1 MKDVVAQ
8 PRVLVIDDHAAV
20 RAGLARAIEDA
31 QMVCCAMAASKSEA
45 MAQLAHTNPDAIV
58 VDLNLPDGNGL
69 ELISWARKNSPTIA
83 IIVLTLEDDL
93 DLVSAATQSGAQAF
107 ISKSEST
114 ERLISAIKSVLTQ
127 PDLFISSHTVALL
140 GREKM
145 QNLLSPRE
153 RMVLTHLEGE
163 LSLTEIAGQ
172 MFISHATVKS
182 HCATIYRKLETRS
195 RRSAVARA
203 KTIGLL

>member
-1 MKDVVAQ
+1 MSAS
-8 PRVLVIDDHAAV
+8 VLVIDDHPLVRDGIKRSLTAAGFICV
-20 RAGLARAIEDA
+20 GEAGSLKEAI
-31 QMVCCAMAASKSEA
+31 AMIA
-45 MAQLAHTNPDAIV
+45 LHNPDVIT

-69 ELISWARKNSPTIA
+69 EIISWARKNSPTIA

-93 DLVSAATQSGAQAF
+93 ELVSAASQSGAQAF
-107 ISKSEST
+107 ISKTESA
-114 ERLISAIKSVLTQ
+114 EHLISAIRSVLIQ
-127 PDLFISSHTVALL
+127 PDIFISGYTVALL
-140 GREKM
+140 GRAKA

-153 RMVLTHLEGE
+153 RMVLKHLEGE
-163 LSLTEIAGQ
+163 LSLTEIASQ

-203 KTIGLL
+203 KTMGLL

>member
-1 MKDVVAQ
+1 M
-8 PRVLVIDDHAAV
+8 LVIDDHPLVRDGVKRSLTAAGFV
-20 RAGLARAIEDA
+20 CVGEAGSLKEAI
-31 QMVCCAMAASKSEA
+31 AMIA
-45 MAQLAHTNPDAIV
+45 LHNPDVIT

-69 ELISWARKNSPTIA
+69 EIISWARKHSPTIA

-93 DLVSAATQSGAQAF
+93 DLVSAASQSGAQAF
-107 ISKSEST
+107 ISKSESA
-114 ERLISAIKSVLTQ
+114 EHLISAIRSVLTQ

-140 GREKM
+140 GREKA
-145 QNLLSPRE
+145 QTLLSPRE

-163 LSLTEIAGQ
+163 LSLAEIAGK

>member
-1 MKDVVAQ
+1 MSTS
-8 PRVLVIDDHAAV
+8 VLVIDDHPLVRDGVKRSLTAAGFICV
-20 RAGLARAIEDA
+20 GEAGSLKEAI
-31 QMVCCAMAASKSEA
+31 AMIA
-45 MAQLAHTNPDAIV
+45 LHNPDVIT

-69 ELISWARKNSPTIA
+69 EIISWARKHSPTIA

-93 DLVSAATQSGAQAF
+93 ELVSAASQSGAQAF
-107 ISKSEST
+107 ISKTESA
-114 ERLISAIKSVLTQ
+114 EHLISAIRSVLIQ
-127 PDLFISSHTVALL
+127 PDLFISGYTVALL
-140 GREKM
+140 GRVKA

-163 LSLTEIAGQ
+163 LSLSEIASQ

-203 KTIGLL
+203 KTMGLL

>member
-1 MKDVVAQ
+1 M
-8 PRVLVIDDHAAV
+8 LVIDDHPLVRDGVKRSLTAAGFTCV
-20 RAGLARAIEDA
+20 GEAGSLNEAI
-31 QMVCCAMAASKSEA
+31 AMIA
-45 MAQLAHTNPDAIV
+45 LHNPDVIT
-58 VDLNLPDGNGL
+58 VDLNLPDGSGL
-69 ELISWARKNSPTIA
+69 EIISWARKHSPTIA
-83 IIVLTLEDDL
+83 IIVLTLESDL
-93 DLVSAATQSGAQAF
+93 ALVSAASQSGAQAF
-107 ISKSEST
+107 ISKSESA
-114 ERLISAIKSVLTQ
+114 EHLISAIRSVLTQ

-140 GREKM
+140 GREKA

-163 LSLTEIAGQ
+163 LSLSEIAGQ

-203 KTIGLL
+203 KTMGLL

>member
-1 MKDVVAQ
+1 MSAT
-8 PRVLVIDDHAAV
+8 VLVIDDHPLVRDGVKRSLTAAGFTCV
-20 RAGLARAIEDA
+20 GEAGSLKEAI
-31 QMVCCAMAASKSEA
+31 AMIA
-45 MAQLAHTNPDAIV
+45 LHNPDVIT

-69 ELISWARKNSPTIA
+69 EIISWARKNSQTIA
-83 IIVLTLEDDL
+83 NVVLTLEDDL
-93 DLVSAATQSGAQAF
+93 DLVSAASQSGAQAF
-107 ISKSEST
+107 ISKSESA
-114 ERLISAIKSVLTQ
+114 EHLISAIRSVLIQ

-140 GREKM
+140 GREKV

-163 LSLTEIAGQ
+163 LSLSEIASQ

-182 HCATIYRKLETRS
+182 HCATIYRKLETQS

-203 KTIGLL
+203 KTMGLL